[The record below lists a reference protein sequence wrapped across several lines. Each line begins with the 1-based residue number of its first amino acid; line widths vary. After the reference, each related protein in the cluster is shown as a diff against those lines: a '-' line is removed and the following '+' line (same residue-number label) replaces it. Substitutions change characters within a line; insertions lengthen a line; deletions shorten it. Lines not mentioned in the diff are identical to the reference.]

1 MEKEAEAR
9 KSGVV
14 GETEKS
20 HGAGH
25 SLWRP
30 MSRKKEDWVR
40 S

>member
-9 KSGVV
+9 NSGVE
-14 GETEKS
+14 GETEVS

-30 MSRKKEDWVR
+30 MSRKRKDWVR